1 MYFVGYD
8 GPRPTQ
14 KEIALNASTISTGF
28 SRRGVTLGG
37 AAALATVLAGCG
49 GSSTQEAPENVAF
62 TPGAFEGEATIRVLG
77 WQERQFMDDVLQ
89 AFAAAYPSIS
99 VEYETVPIDQLSG
112 VISSRI
118 QAGEGAMDVYMADQ
132 PLVASFQSRGY
143 TANLENAFGE
153 YREMFAK
160 ATIDSTTIQDELH
173 AIPISESTW
182 FLYYNTDLLD
192 AAGLEHPSADPAE
205 RMTWES
211 LTEAARNAQEA
222 GARYGVF
229 FDYADKL
236 VQMLQFTR
244 SAGGGGGISGE
255 EMLTADVNNEGWNDA
270 LKWYSGLFEEGLGP
284 RGVPWAQG
292 SELFSSGQIA
302 YYTSGPWQVAKSLQ
316 AGLENFG
323 IAPMPMFEGG
333 EAVSGNGAWSLALN
347 PQSANQEAALTF
359 MYWMAIEDGG
369 HFTQEYPNLNVPATS
384 ELLAAFPELPDFED
398 SPVTDSL
405 KLLIPHEL
413 NETAATRPI
422 SKAYVEYENL
432 SEKAFSDIRN
442 GSDVAERLDDL
453 QQELS
458 EAFSRYK

>member
-1 MYFVGYD
+1 M
-8 GPRPTQ
+8 
-14 KEIALNASTISTGF
+14 
-28 SRRGVTLGG
+28 
-37 AAALATVLAGCG
+37 AAVLAGCG
-49 GSSTQEAPENVAF
+49 GSSTQEVPENVEF
-62 TPGAFEGEATIRVLG
+62 SPGAFDGEATIRVLG
-77 WQERQFMDDVLQ
+77 WQERQFMDEVLQ
-89 AFAAAYPSIS
+89 AFAEAYPSIT
-99 VEYETVPIDQLSG
+99 VDYETVPIDQLSG

-153 YREMFAK
+153 YRELFAE
-160 ATIDSTTIQDELH
+160 ATIESTTVQGELH

-182 FLYYNTDLLD
+182 FLYYNKELLD
-192 AAGLEHPSADPAE
+192 AAGVEHPSADPAE
-205 RMTWES
+205 RMTWEA
-211 LTEAARNAQEA
+211 LTEAARTAQEA
-222 GARYGVF
+222 GAVHGLF

-244 SAGGGGGISGE
+244 SAGGGGGITGDD
-255 EMLTADVNNEGWNDA
+255 MLTPEVNNEGWVNA
-270 LKWYSGLFEEGLGP
+270 LTWYRGLFEEGLGP

-316 AGLENFG
+316 AGLDNFG
-323 IAPMPMFEGG
+323 IAPMPMFDGG

-347 PQSANQEAALTF
+347 PQSTNQEAALTF

-369 HFTQEYPNLNVPATS
+369 HFTQHYPNLNVPATS
-384 ELLAAFPELPDFED
+384 ELLTAFPGLPDFET
-398 SPVTDSL
+398 SPVADDL
-405 KLLIPHEL
+405 PLLIPHEL
-413 NETAATRPI
+413 EETAATRPV

-432 SEKAFSDIRN
+432 SEKAFEDIRN
-442 GSDVAERLDDL
+442 GSNVVARLDDL
-453 QQELS
+453 QQALD